1 MNSSGCVL
9 GIDPGSLH
17 TGYGVVKF
25 ENQRFVAVDY
35 GTIRMTGDLS
45 LPERLGLI
53 YRSLETIIARTNPIS
68 AAVEDVF
75 FAHNARSALQLGQ
88 ARGAAI
94 VAAVNAGIPVFS
106 YSALEVKQ
114 SVVGYGRATKQQV
127 NAMVKRLLAIREALD
142 HHASD
147 ARALAICHLNSMRM
161 KMLELRP

>member
-1 MNSSGCVL
+1 MTLNGSFL

-35 GTIRMTGDLS
+35 GTIKIPGNLS
-45 LPERLGLI
+45 LPDRLRLI
-53 YRSLETIIARTNPIS
+53 YRELEAVIFRTNPIG

-75 FAHNARSALQLGQ
+75 FARNAKSALQLGQ

-94 VAAVNAGIPVFS
+94 LAAVNAGIPVFS

-114 SVVGYGRATKQQV
+114 AVVGYGKATKEQV
-127 NAMVKRLLAIREALD
+127 IAMVKRLLAIREELD

-147 ARALAICHLNSMRM
+147 AIALAICHLNSMRM
-161 KMLELRP
+161 QALESRL